1 MSKNRNNYSK
11 MYTKENR
18 YAEETTD
25 TFETK
30 EVVEEVIE
38 EVVNEAPKA
47 VGHISNCEKLNIRT
61 EPNANGEVVTI
72 LPVGTELSIDLSES
86 NDEWYKIC
94 TLHGIEGYCMKKFVY
109 VRE

>member
-11 MYTKENR
+11 MYAKENQ
-18 YAEETTD
+18 YNEEVAE

-30 EVVEEVIE
+30 EVVEEAIE
-38 EVVNEAPKA
+38 EVVNETPKI
-47 VGHISNCEKLNIRT
+47 VGHISNCEKLNIRI
-61 EPNANGEVVTI
+61 EPSLTSEVVTI
-72 LPVGTELSIDLSES
+72 LPVGTELSIDTSES